1 MPRITRTTFVA
12 APASSVWELVGDF
25 AQWHPRLRTAPD
37 GPEASPELVVTVVE
51 HNDEAMTLS
60 YSMPEPPFPITDHK
74 ATILVE
80 PSDLK
85 TSHVT
90 WSADFDADP
99 AILQELEDQVGND
112 IFEQA
117 LDRLATTAQ
126 DTYGASQ
133 VAESA
138 NRSAFP
144 EDTATTRPA
153 EASGSLPHN

>member
-51 HNDEAMTLS
+51 RNQETMTLS
-60 YSMPEPPFPITDHK
+60 YSMPEPPYPITDHK

-80 PSDLK
+80 PSDTK

-126 DTYGASQ
+126 DTYGAEQ
-133 VAESA
+133 VAK
-138 NRSAFP
+138 
-144 EDTATTRPA
+144 
-153 EASGSLPHN
+153 GS

>member
-12 APASSVWELVGDF
+12 APASSVWELVGDL

-51 HNDEAMTLS
+51 HNEETMTLS

-74 ATILVE
+74 ATILVQ
-80 PSDLK
+80 PSDPK
-85 TSHVT
+85 TCHVT

-99 AILQELEDQVGND
+99 EILQELEDQVGND

-126 DTYGASQ
+126 DTYGAEQ
-133 VAESA
+133 VAKS
-138 NRSAFP
+138 S
-144 EDTATTRPA
+144 
-153 EASGSLPHN
+153 